1 MSLESVSSNYYG
13 YEAILGGNAAG
24 RAIKEDPLGRDAFL
38 TMLVAQLKNQDP
50 LNPMQGTDFS
60 SQLAQFSSLE
70 QLFNVNDNL
79 EALQGSFDKGDEEN
93 LLDFIGREVS
103 VMDSSLALENGTC
116 VGGSYEL
123 DVDASVLINIFD
135 STGTKIAQLT
145 PGLQRAGIHEV
156 QWNGKGDAGEIFP
169 SGTYQYE
176 VLGLDK
182 SGLYTK
188 LDTGFNGKITGVT
201 FEKGTPYLLMGDRLV
216 APASVTRVWE
226 EA

>member
-13 YEAILGGNAAG
+13 YDAILGGDASG

-79 EALQGSFDKGDEEN
+79 EALQGSFDKGGEDN

-103 VMDSSLALENGTC
+103 VKDGSLVLANGKC
-116 VGGSYEL
+116 AGGAYEL
-123 DVDASVLINIFD
+123 DGDSSVLINIFD
-135 STGTKIAQLT
+135 SDGANIAQLT
-145 PGLQRAGIHEV
+145 PGLQRAGTHEV
-156 QWNGKGDAGEIFP
+156 QWDGKGDAGEIFP
-169 SGTYQYE
+169 SGSYQYE
-176 VLGLDK
+176 VLRLDN

-188 LDTGFNGKITGVT
+188 LDTGFSGKITGVT

-226 EA
+226 GV